1 MKALLCTH
9 YGPPE
14 EMELR
19 DVPAPTPGKNQ
30 VLIDVKACGV
40 NCPDVLM
47 LADKYQFKPPLPFP
61 PGGEV
66 AGVVKALGEGVS
78 DLKVGD
84 RVAVSIGNGGFAEEV
99 LADAR
104 RCIPMPANVGFDVA
118 SALIV
123 TYGTSYHALK
133 DRAKLK
139 PGEHLVVL
147 GAAGGVGL
155 SAVEIGVAMGAK
167 VIAGASTQEK
177 VDLAIKHGAIAGFVY
192 PKLPLSRDQQKAMSD
207 KIKEL
212 TGGAGADVLY
222 DPVGDQYAEPSLRAM
237 NWEGRYLVIGFA
249 AGEIPKIPL
258 NLTLLKGCD
267 VLGVF
272 WGMATQRD
280 PKHANE
286 SLREIMKMIAD
297 GKLNPDVSAKFP
309 LAEGGKSIRML
320 MDRKAMGKVVVTMG

>member
-1 MKALLCTH
+1 MKAMLCTH

-19 DVPAPTPGKNQ
+19 DLPSPVPGKNQ
-30 VLIDVKACGV
+30 VLITVKACGV
-40 NCPDVLM
+40 NFPDVLM

-66 AGVVKALGEGVS
+66 AGIVKALGEGVGN
-78 DLKVGD
+78 LKVGD

-104 RCIPMPANVGFDVA
+104 RCVPMPANVGFDVG
-118 SALIV
+118 SAFIV

-133 DRAKLK
+133 DRARLK

-167 VIAGASTQEK
+167 VIAGASSQEK
-177 VDLAIKHGAIAGFVY
+177 VDLAMKHGAVAGFVY

-280 PKHANE
+280 PKHAND
-286 SLREIMKMIAD
+286 SLREIMKMISE
-297 GKLNPDVSAKFP
+297 GKLHPDVSAKFP

>member
-1 MKALLCTH
+1 MKAMLCTH

-19 DVPAPTPGKNQ
+19 EMPSPAPGKNQ
-30 VLIDVKACGV
+30 VLITVKACGV
-40 NCPDVLM
+40 NFPDVLM
-47 LADKYQFKPPLPFP
+47 LADKYQFKPALPFP

-66 AGVVKALGEGVS
+66 AGVVKALGEGV
-78 DLKVGD
+78 DGLKVGD
-84 RVAVSIGNGGFAEEV
+84 RVAVSIGSGGFAEEV

-104 RCIPMPANVGFDVA
+104 RCVKVPANVGFEVA
-118 SALIV
+118 SAFIV

-139 PGEHLVVL
+139 SGEHLVVL

-155 SAVEIGVAMGAK
+155 SAVELGVAMGAK
-167 VIAGASTQEK
+167 VIAGASSQEK
-177 VDLAIKHGAIAGFVY
+177 VDLAIKHGATAGFVY
-192 PKLPLSRDQQKAMSD
+192 PRLPLSRDQQKAISD
-207 KIKEL
+207 EIKKL

-222 DPVGDQYAEPSLRAM
+222 DPIGDAYAEPALRAM

-280 PKHANE
+280 PKHAHE
-286 SLREIMKMIAD
+286 SLKEIMNMIAD
-297 GKLNPDVSAKFP
+297 GKLHPNVSASFP

-320 MDRKAMGKVVVTMG
+320 MDRKAMGKVVVTM

>member
-19 DVPAPTPGKNQ
+19 EMPSPAPGKNQ
-30 VLIDVKACGV
+30 VLITVKACGV
-40 NCPDVLM
+40 NFPDVLM

-66 AGVVKALGEGVS
+66 AGVVKTLGEGVGN
-78 DLKVGD
+78 LKVGD

-104 RCIPMPANVGFDVA
+104 RCVPMPANVDFEVA
-118 SALIV
+118 SAFIV

-133 DRAKLK
+133 DRARLK

-155 SAVEIGVAMGAK
+155 SAVELGVAMGAK

-177 VDLAIKHGAIAGFVY
+177 VDLAIKHGATAGFVY

-212 TGGAGADVLY
+212 TGGQGADVLY

-286 SLREIMKMIAD
+286 SLKEIMQMISD
-297 GKLNPDVSAKFP
+297 GKLHPNVSAKYP
-309 LAEGGKSIRML
+309 LADGGKSIRML
-320 MDRKAMGKVVVTMG
+320 MDRRVMGKVVVTM